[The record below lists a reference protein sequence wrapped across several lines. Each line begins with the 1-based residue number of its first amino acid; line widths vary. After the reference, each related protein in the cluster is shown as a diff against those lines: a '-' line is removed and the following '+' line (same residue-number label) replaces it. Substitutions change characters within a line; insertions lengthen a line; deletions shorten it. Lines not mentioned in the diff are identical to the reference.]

1 MDTAGYVHFQ
11 NSSGTLT
18 FEQACRGNGPT
29 MVETINRCESSPSP
43 RTTGWVTTCEP
54 EAWLRTTGGTNT
66 NTSSLFSQRRGRI
79 LCREAWQ
86 GSSSRS
92 FISKW
97 EKRMLQGWWL
107 AGISHGRKALANFSH
122 FSLIFHWPNYS
133 LLLPCPEPALAYG
146 AEFTL
151 SSGCLSWHESRV
163 TRRSR

>member
-1 MDTAGYVHFQ
+1 MDPAGYVHFQ

-18 FEQACRGNGPT
+18 FEQARQDNEPS
-29 MVETINRCESSPSP
+29 METINRCESSPSP
-43 RTTGWVTTCEP
+43 RTTGWVTTCEL
-54 EAWLRTTGGTNT
+54 EAWLRPTGGTNT
-66 NTSSLFSQRRGRI
+66 NTSSLFSQRRGNI

-97 EKRMLQGWWL
+97 KKLMLQAWWL

-133 LLLPCPEPALAYG
+133 LLLRRPQPALAYG

-151 SSGCLSWHESRV
+151 SSGWHESRV
-163 TRRSR
+163 TRHSR